1 VTAGAPTGR
10 SAAELARREAELV
23 ARLRAAGCVFAEDE
37 ARLLMAQAVTEAELE
52 ALTVRRVAGEPLE
65 YVLGWAEFRGLR
77 LAVSP
82 GVFVPRTRT
91 GFLVESALAA
101 CERPTVVVDL
111 CCGNGAVGAAI
122 VSAIVSGVASDRTS
136 SDPGIELHAVDVDPA
151 AVACAR
157 ANLAAWGG
165 HVHRGDLFEPLPA
178 SLRGRVDLLVA
189 NTPYVPTEAIALMPP
204 EAREHEARA
213 ALDGGP
219 DGLALL
225 RRIAAAAP
233 SWLAPR
239 GHLLIE
245 IGRGQVDAAAAAYER
260 AGLAARIV
268 TSEGYDATVAI
279 GTHPLPG

>member
-1 VTAGAPTGR
+1 MVTEG
-10 SAAELARREAELV
+10 ELV

-37 ARLLMAQAVTEAELE
+37 ARLLMAAASTDEELA
-52 ALTVRRVAGEPLE
+52 ALTERRVAGEPLE

-77 LAVSP
+77 LAVAP
-82 GVFVPRTRT
+82 GVFVPRTRS
-91 GFLVESALAA
+91 GFLVEEALAL
-101 CERPTVVVDL
+101 CPRPSLVVDL
-111 CCGNGAVGAAI
+111 CCGNGAIGAAL
-122 VSAIVSGVASDRTS
+122 ASEAPS
-136 SDPGIELHAVDVDPA
+136 VELHAVDVDPA

-157 ANLAAWGG
+157 LNLAPWSGTAY
-165 HVHRGDLFEPLPA
+165 VGDLDAPLPA

-225 RRIAAAAP
+225 RRVAAAAP
-233 SWLAPR
+233 AWLAPG

-245 IGRGQVDAAAAAYER
+245 IGESQVDAAVAAYTD
-260 AGLAARIV
+260 AGLDPRVAS
-268 TSEGYDATVAI
+268 SEEYFATVLV
-279 GTHPLPG
+279 GRFSG